1 MNISNK
7 QIFSIYVLLYISLLI
22 GNYFDEDLAYG
33 AIHDY
38 LIHKKN
44 AEVLGNN
51 IIGTFL
57 NYDDLRMPHSPIYL
71 LYFFFINNF
80 FGESIGKLI
89 NIHLTLLIP
98 LFAYLSLNLKFNF
111 KKNNLF

>member
-1 MNISNK
+1 MNINNK
-7 QIFSIYVLLYISLLI
+7 QIFSIYILLYISLLV

-38 LIHKKN
+38 HIHKKN
-44 AEVLGNN
+44 AEILGQN

-71 LYFFFINNF
+71 SYFYFINNF
-80 FGESIGKLI
+80 FSESIAKLI
-89 NIHLTLLIP
+89 NIHLILLIP
-98 LFAYLSLNLKFNF
+98 LYVYLSLNLKYSL
-111 KKNNLF
+111 KKII